1 MESTCN
7 PLYIKFLNY
16 FRPVLAGLFLLF
28 TLFLSNVFG
37 FDYKPNISDIKI
49 IGLSKTKT
57 YIIKREIHHP
67 KNFPIDSSVADLDRN
82 RIFNLGLFD
91 EVNWSLVPL
100 ENGDVILQFSLIE
113 SLHRIPPVIL
123 PVYDEEKGWSLRG
136 AFLINNFQG
145 KNRNIELNGSIGGQK
160 KIQFMYYDPW
170 IFGNHVSL
178 FMYIEKSS
186 YDHLFLDRSVQTNT
200 IRVDLGK
207 WHGEKIKLRFSPIT
221 SNRSFTNK
229 DTLRYNYFIPEM
241 KLEYDSR
248 DF

>member
-1 MESTCN
+1 MESTCK

-16 FRPVLAGLFLLF
+16 LRPVLAGLFLLF

-49 IGLSKTKT
+49 IGLSKTKP

-67 KNFPIDSSVADLDRN
+67 INFAIDSSVADLDRN

-100 ENGDVILQFSLIE
+100 ENGNAILQFSLIE
-113 SLHRIPPVIL
+113 SVHRLPPVIL
-123 PVYDEEKGWSLRG
+123 PVYDEEKGWSLQG
-136 AFLINNFQG
+136 VFLINNFQG
-145 KNRNIELNGSIGGQK
+145 KNRNIELSGSIGGQK

-170 IFGNHVSL
+170 IFGNHISL

-186 YDHLFLDRSVQTNT
+186 YEHLFLGRSVQTNT

-207 WHGEKIKLRFSPIT
+207 WYGERLKLRFSPIT
-221 SNRSFTNK
+221 SNRSFT
-229 DTLRYNYFIPEM
+229 
-241 KLEYDSR
+241 KLSLIHI
-248 DF
+248 

>member
-1 MESTCN
+1 
-7 PLYIKFLNY
+7 
-16 FRPVLAGLFLLF
+16 
-28 TLFLSNVFG
+28 
-37 FDYKPNISDIKI
+37 
-49 IGLSKTKT
+49 
-57 YIIKREIHHP
+57 
-67 KNFPIDSSVADLDRN
+67 
-82 RIFNLGLFD
+82 
-91 EVNWSLVPL
+91 
-100 ENGDVILQFSLIE
+100 
-113 SLHRIPPVIL
+113 
-123 PVYDEEKGWSLRG
+123 
-136 AFLINNFQG
+136 
-145 KNRNIELNGSIGGQK
+145 
-160 KIQFMYYDPW
+160 MYYDPW

-248 DF
+248 DIYWNPKKGIKKVD